1 MRTDSCK
8 GNAGLKDQ
16 VMALKWIKD
25 NIRQFKGDPDNVTI
39 SGWSAGASCVNLH
52 LISPQSKGKK

>member
-1 MRTDSCK
+1 MHSDSCK

-25 NIRQFKGDPDNVTI
+25 NIKKFKGDPDNVTI
-39 SGWSAGASCVNLH
+39 WGWSAGGSCVNLH
-52 LISPQSKGKK
+52 IISPQSKGKE